1 MGTTTVKTSGEA
13 SPVNVF
19 YTTAQE
25 LYDALSEPFPAE
37 EIDWRVG
44 AGGRALAYIDAR
56 LVMDRLDSVCGPENW
71 QNNYL
76 YGTGGAVVCNL
87 GLRMP
92 NGAWVWK
99 ADGAGATDIEGEK
112 GALSDALK
120 RAAVRFGVGR
130 YLYDLESPKVE
141 MDGKFIAKHERKRLD
156 ELHDRVAERVGW
168 GGPAN
173 IAAYRFLHKVIE
185 DTVTSPDVVDAF
197 REKYKGMF
205 ALLRIKARRHLDKTL
220 DRVGSPRAE
229 AAE

>member
-1 MGTTTVKTSGEA
+1 MSIHETT
-13 SPVNVF
+13 
-19 YTTAQE
+19 QD
-25 LYDALSEPFPAE
+25 LYDALCEPFAAE

-44 AGGRALAYIDAR
+44 STTGDKTKGMALAYIDAR
-56 LVMDRLDSVCGPENW
+56 TVMDRLDNACGPENW

-76 YGTGGAVVCNL
+76 FGQGSSIICNL
-87 GLRMP
+87 GIRMP
-92 NGAWVWK
+92 GGDWVWK
-99 ADGAGATDIEGEK
+99 ADGAGATDVEAEK
-112 GALSDALK
+112 GAMSDALK

-130 YLYDLESPKVE
+130 YLYDLESPWVALE
-141 MDGKFIAKHERKRLD
+141 PAGKSYKLATGERKKLD
-156 ELHDRVAERVGW
+156 EIHDRAADRVGW